1 MLLTSCEHRGV
12 ALGSLIMGV
21 GSVLKLETKSD
32 PRTDPKTFKILNLTI
47 YLFNHK
53 LELGGYKAEMCD

>member
-12 ALGSLIMGV
+12 ALGSLIMGS

-32 PRTDPKTFKILNLTI
+32 PRTDPKTFKILNLND
-47 YLFNHK
+47 LFIQSQI
-53 LELGGYKAEMCD
+53 GVRGV